1 MRIFPEEFLLRLR
14 LARGVLIAISERKS
28 RRDGAIHLME
38 KKHAAG
44 LRAAAA
50 CV

>member
-1 MRIFPEEFLLRLR
+1 LFPKRWVDR
-14 LARGVLIAISERKS
+14 DVPIAISASKS
-28 RRDGAIHLME
+28 RRDGAIHLMK